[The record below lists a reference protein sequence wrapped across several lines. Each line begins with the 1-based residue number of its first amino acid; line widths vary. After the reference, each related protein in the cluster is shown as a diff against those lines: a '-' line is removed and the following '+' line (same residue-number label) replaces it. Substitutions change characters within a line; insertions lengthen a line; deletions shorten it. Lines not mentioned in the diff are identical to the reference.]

1 MMLNCLLNIKTLNT
15 ETNFHVNTKYSSYM
29 KNTHVCETFRRAQ
42 YNSQKV
48 KCETLIKD

>member
-15 ETNFHVNTKYSSYM
+15 ETNFRLNTKYSYM
-29 KNTHVCETFRRAQ
+29 KNTHVWETFRCEQ